1 MLLEADIKII
11 AKYAERRIMWI
22 TPNEA
27 KRLGVKEC
35 YSPAGNSVGVQ
46 PTSGLWRDFVSA
58 FPPIASLHW
67 GLFIF
72 NPSGFT
78 VIDKLF

>member
-1 MLLEADIKII
+1 MLLEGNIKII

-27 KRLGVKEC
+27 KRLGAKEC
-35 YSPAGNSVGVQ
+35 YSSSGNSVGVQ
-46 PTSGLWRDFVSA
+46 PTSGLRRNFVSVL
-58 FPPIASLHW
+58 PPIASLHW

-72 NPSGFT
+72 NPSDFL
-78 VIDKLF
+78 IC